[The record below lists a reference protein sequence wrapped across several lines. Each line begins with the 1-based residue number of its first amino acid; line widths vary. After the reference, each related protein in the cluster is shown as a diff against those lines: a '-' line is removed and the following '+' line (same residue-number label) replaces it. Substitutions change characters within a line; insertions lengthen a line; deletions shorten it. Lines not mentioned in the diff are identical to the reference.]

1 MYRIRPEA
9 ADDAA
14 AITNLIQT
22 AFATAVHRSGT
33 EGPIV
38 SALRTAGE
46 LTVSLVA
53 ESDGQLVGHV
63 AISPVRISDGSTG
76 WYGLGPVAVLPAQQ
90 RLGIGAAL
98 IRQALD
104 NLRDLGAAGCVV
116 LGDPGY
122 YARFGFAVVPT
133 LVLPGVP
140 AAYFQALVFGGCFAQ
155 GEVAY
160 SPAFEVQAS

>member
-14 AITNLIQT
+14 AITAIT
-22 AFATAVHRSGT
+22 AAAFASAPHSSGT
-33 EGPIV
+33 EAAIIA
-38 SALRTAGE
+38 ALRDAGE
-46 LTVSLVA
+46 LTVSRVA
-53 ESDGQLVGHV
+53 EADGQLVGHV

-90 RLGIGAAL
+90 RLGIGSAL

-104 NLRDLGAAGCVV
+104 DLRHLGAAGCVV
-116 LGDPGY
+116 LGDPSY
-122 YARFGFAVVPT
+122 YSRFGFIAVPG

-140 AAYFQALVFGGCFAQ
+140 AAYFQALGFTGSFAQ
-155 GEVAY
+155 GVVTY
-160 SPAFEVQAS
+160 SPAFDAT

>member
-14 AITNLIQT
+14 AITDLIQT

-33 EGPIV
+33 EGAIV

-116 LGDPGY
+116 LGDPAY
-122 YARFGFAVVPT
+122 YRRFGFTAMPE

-140 AAYFQALVFGGCFAQ
+140 AAYFQALHLAGPMPQ
-155 GEVAY
+155 GAVTY
-160 SPAFEVQAS
+160 SPAFDA